1 MVATE
6 AAVKAH
12 VPGLQDT
19 VPQGGGADHDD
30 GKRRQSNR
38 DRRSAKKRKF
48 QADMEELR
56 TFRQSQ
62 GKGHQQSGGGKD
74 SGGKGKSKSKDQTG
88 APLCFSWAAGTGTCG
103 NLPPGAECAAAI
115 KRVHKCRKCLSPS
128 HQDASCPKG

>member
-1 MVATE
+1 
-6 AAVKAH
+6 
-12 VPGLQDT
+12 
-19 VPQGGGADHDD
+19 
-30 GKRRQSNR
+30 
-38 DRRSAKKRKF
+38 
-48 QADMEELR
+48 MEELR